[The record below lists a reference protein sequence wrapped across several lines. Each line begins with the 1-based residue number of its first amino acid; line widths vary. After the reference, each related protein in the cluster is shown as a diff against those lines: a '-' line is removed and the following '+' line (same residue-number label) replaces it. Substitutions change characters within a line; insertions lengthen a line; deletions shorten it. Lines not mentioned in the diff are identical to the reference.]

1 MLDINSNKYL
11 DDFVLRYFFKPI
23 QNQMKLQ
30 GQEPIEFV
38 DFSNE
43 IFDMVRPATAKRIYI
58 EDLLSRF
65 SVIFKTLVY
74 FFLIWL
80 LFYSGYADTI
90 ISILIDLNGFYAYE
104 NRESNIHTKGVA
116 NSITDN

>member
-30 GQEPIEFV
+30 GQEPIEFD

-58 EDLLSRF
+58 DDLLSRF
-65 SVIFKTLVY
+65 SIRSFANC
-74 FFLIWL
+74 FFLIWSS
-80 LFYSGYADTI
+80 FSSGYADTI

-104 NRESNIHTKGVA
+104 NRESNIHAKGVA
-116 NSITDN
+116 NSIPDN